1 MSHQPIS
8 PPLES
13 FCIKGLHGY
22 KDVRIDFSGK
32 STIVVAENGT
42 GKTTVLNA
50 LNAFVTRR
58 FQRLSS
64 INFESIECKFSH
76 SLLPISIPKEH
87 LISRKGD
94 PLEELSQLASSA
106 SIAESALSEFIST
119 TYQPGNMWRLR
130 EHPVAKQVYINTPH
144 NWDSLEEIFDDLYIA
159 LDFSLT
165 DAAKAASEEVK
176 ACMGDVQVIFLPT
189 YRRIERPILRP
200 SRARQVARRS
210 QPSKAQHDDMA
221 FGLADVQERLAQL
234 SEDIER
240 RSNIEYRN
248 LSARMLQDMLTR
260 QDSSET
266 IDAALLPGVNSLA
279 LFLSRVDRTARTSP
293 SAMLSRI
300 QQLYDTGHIDNT
312 ENKFLRYFLSQLA
325 QVIDE
330 TRETELVIEQFV
342 AICNSYLTL
351 SSDEKSLAFDPRTL
365 EVIVQNT
372 WTRDPISL
380 DDLSSGEKQIVSLMA
395 HLYLSPQPK
404 IVLIDE
410 PELSLSIDWQR
421 KVLPDIAN
429 SPSVTQMLAI
439 THSPFVFENELD
451 KYATQLTVSRRESKE
466 DADS

>member
-1 MSHQPIS
+1 MSDQSIS

-32 STIVVAENGT
+32 STVVVAENGT

-76 SLLPISIPKEH
+76 SLLPITIPKTH
-87 LISRKGD
+87 LVSRKSES
-94 PLEELSQLASSA
+94 LEDLSHLASSA
-106 SIAESALSEFIST
+106 SVAESALSEFILSSYT
-119 TYQPGNMWRLR
+119 PGSLWR
-130 EHPVAKQVYINTPH
+130 EHPVAKQVYVNTPH
-144 NWDSLEEIFDDLYIA
+144 NWESLEDIFDDLHEA
-159 LDFSLT
+159 LDSSLT

-176 ACMGDVQVIFLPT
+176 ACMGNVQVIFLPT

-200 SRARQVARRS
+200 SRARSAALRRH
-210 QPSKAQHDDMA
+210 QPNKAQHDDMA
-221 FGLADVQERLAQL
+221 FGLSDVQERLAQL

-266 IDAALLPGVNSLA
+266 INASSLPDVNSLA
-279 LFLSRVDRTARTSP
+279 LFLSRVDRSAKTSP

-300 QQLYDTGHIDNT
+300 QQLYDTGHIDDT

-372 WTRDPISL
+372 WTNDPISL

-429 SPSVTQMLAI
+429 SPSVSQMLAI

-451 KYATQLTVSRRESKE
+451 KYAAPLTVSRRESKE
-466 DADS
+466 DANS